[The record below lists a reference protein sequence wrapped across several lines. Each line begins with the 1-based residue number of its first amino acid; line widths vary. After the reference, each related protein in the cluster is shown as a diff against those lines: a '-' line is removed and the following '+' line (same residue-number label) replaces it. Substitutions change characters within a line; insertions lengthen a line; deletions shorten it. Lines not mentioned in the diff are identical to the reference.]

1 MRLWTIHPKYL
12 DPQGL
17 VALWREALLA
27 RAVSRGQTRGY
38 RNHPQL
44 DRFRAHDAPRS
55 AINAYLAAIHAEAMA
70 RGYAFDK
77 RKIGPSRSVHSISST
92 TGQILYE
99 WKHLLG
105 KLSVRSPVLRGQWR
119 TVSLPICHP
128 LFTPVPGLIEPWE
141 RTARGT
147 QQSVERSRAVTSVD
161 QGGWID
167 DLDTPASFCG
177 GEASL
182 RLTL

>member
-27 RAVSRGQTRGY
+27 RAVLRGQTRGY

-55 AINAYLAAIHAEAMA
+55 AINAYLAAVHAEATA

-77 RKIGPSRSVHSISST
+77 RKIGPLRLVDSIPTT
-92 TGQILYE
+92 TGQIAYE
-99 WKHLLG
+99 WRHLMA
-105 KLSVRSPVLRGQWR
+105 KLAVRNPLLRRNWR
-119 TVSLPICHP
+119 AVYVPQCHP
-128 LFTPVPGLIEPWE
+128 LFTTVPGLIEPWE
-141 RTARGT
+141 RTGR
-147 QQSVERSRAVTSVD
+147 
-161 QGGWID
+161 
-167 DLDTPASFCG
+167 G
-177 GEASL
+177 GE
-182 RLTL
+182 

>member
-27 RAVSRGQTRGY
+27 RAVLRGQTRGY

-55 AINAYLAAIHAEAMA
+55 AINVYLAAIHSEAMA
-70 RGYAFDK
+70 RGYNFDK
-77 RKIGPSRSVHSISST
+77 QKIGPLRSVRAISTT

-99 WKHLLG
+99 WKHLLA
-105 KLSVRSPVLRGQWR
+105 KLSVPSRVLCSQWR
-119 TVSLPICHP
+119 KVSMPLCHP

-141 RTARGT
+141 RTGRG
-147 QQSVERSRAVTSVD
+147 A
-161 QGGWID
+161 
-167 DLDTPASFCG
+167 
-177 GEASL
+177 
-182 RLTL
+182 